1 MKYYKLHLI
10 RHGLSQGNLV
20 GLYVGSATDLPLCA
34 EGRAQLKTL
43 RKDFVYPRVDTL
55 FVSPLLRAKETA
67 EILFPEARHTYEITN
82 LKEMNFGK
90 FEGRPVT
97 ELVKDPEFA
106 AWMDP
111 TCKTVPEGAED
122 RVAFYKRSGE
132 VLMQMFEFMMK
143 TGTTE
148 AACVTHGGVLMNM
161 LAQHAIPQ
169 HKPED
174 WMADPGCGYTVQCD
188 TAMWM
193 RDKIVEAVDVLPYG
207 YLDNDPDAPEA

>member
-10 RHGLSQGNLV
+10 RHGLTQGNLD
-20 GLYVGSATDLPLCA
+20 GLYVGSGTDLPLCA

-43 RKDFVYPRVDTL
+43 RKDFSYPVVDTV
-55 FVSPLLRAKETA
+55 FVSPLLRAQQTA
-67 EILFPEARHTYEITN
+67 DILFPDAKHRYEITN

-90 FEGRPVT
+90 FEGKPVT

-111 TCKTVPEGAED
+111 TSKTVPEGAED

-169 HKPED
+169 HKPEE

-188 TAMWM
+188 AAMWM
-193 RDKIVEAVDVLPYG
+193 RDKIVEAVEVLPSG
-207 YLDNDPDAPEA
+207 YLDNAPDAPAA

>member
-1 MKYYKLHLI
+1 MKYFKLHLI
-10 RHGLSQGNLV
+10 RHGLTQGNLD
-20 GLYVGSATDLPLCA
+20 GLYVGSGTDLPLCPG
-34 EGRAQLKTL
+34 GRAQLEALK
-43 RKDFVYPRVDTL
+43 RDFAYPQVDTV
-55 FVSPLLRAKETA
+55 FCSPLRRCLETA
-67 EILFPEARHTYEITN
+67 DILFPGVSHRYEITN
-82 LKEMNFGK
+82 LKEMAFGK

-111 TCKTVPEGAED
+111 TSKAVPEGAED

-161 LAQHAIPQ
+161 LAQHALPQ

-193 RDKIVEAVDVLPYG
+193 RDKLVEAIDVLPFG
-207 YLDNDPDAPEA
+207 YLDGDEDAPQA